1 MNRVTIDGTKI
12 AGLPHLH
19 TVLARELGFP
29 KCYGANLDALYDCLG
44 ALCEETVLTVR
55 HSEALVEALGRRAK
69 GFFKVLKDA
78 QKANPKLTVCA
89 E

>member
-12 AGLPHLH
+12 AGLSHLH
-19 TVLARELGFP
+19 TVLARELAFP
-29 KCYGANLDALYDCLG
+29 KCYGANLDALYDCLTG
-44 ALCEETVLTVR
+44 LCEQTVLIVR
-55 HSEALVEALGRRAK
+55 HSGALEEVLGRRAN

-78 QKANPKLTVCA
+78 QKANPRLTVYA